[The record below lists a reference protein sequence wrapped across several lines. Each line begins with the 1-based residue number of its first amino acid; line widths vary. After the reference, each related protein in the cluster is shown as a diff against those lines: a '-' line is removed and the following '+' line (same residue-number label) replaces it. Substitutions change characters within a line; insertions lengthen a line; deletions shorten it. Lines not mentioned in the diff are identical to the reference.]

1 MQILSKFYH
10 NKHLTHSSFAPV
22 TPLWQFC
29 PLALFYPSQ
38 CTNALLF
45 NSATSI
51 FLKQVVIYK
60 NIIINSKANK
70 YQQNYKQTILPWN
83 FINFLKT

>member
-1 MQILSKFYH
+1 MQILSKFCP

-45 NSATSI
+45 NSATFI
-51 FLKQVVIYK
+51 KKQVVIHK
-60 NIIINSKANK
+60 NIIINPKANK
-70 YQQNYKQTILPWN
+70 YQQNYKQTILPYN